1 MHEFAICEQL
11 VATVLEELARM
22 TPPKRLTCVRIAVG
36 GMQQVVPES
45 MEMAFDVLTQDTP
58 AEGAK
63 LEMRRTPVVL
73 DCRKCGWHGEAKP
86 NLIRCGGCSSG
97 DVQVVSGKELY
108 LESLEV
114 EETPNAECRTQN

>member
-11 VATVLEELARM
+11 VATVLEELAKM
-22 TPPKRLTCVRIAVG
+22 PPPAPKLAVVRIAVG

-45 MEMAFDVLTQDTP
+45 MDMAFEVLTQDTP
-58 AEGAK
+58 AAGAK
-63 LEMRRTPVVL
+63 LEIRRIPVVI
-73 DCRKCGWHGEAKP
+73 DCRKCGWHGEVKP
-86 NLIRCGGCSSG
+86 SLIRCTQCASG

-114 EETPNAECRTQN
+114 E

>member
-22 TPPKRLTCVRIAVG
+22 PAPAPKLLCVRIAVG

-45 MEMAFDVLTQDTP
+45 MDMAFEVLTQDTP
-58 AEGAK
+58 AAGAR
-63 LEMRRTPVVL
+63 LEIRRVPVVL
-73 DCRKCGWHGEAKP
+73 DCRKCGWHGEVKP
-86 NLIRCGGCSSG
+86 NLIRCGACAAG

-114 EETPNAECRTQN
+114 E